1 MPVRNEVVHLDAT
14 IDAILAQDYQGPL
27 EVVIADG
34 QSTDGTRGRLDERAA
49 LDPRITVVDN
59 PAGNAAA
66 GLNVAISAA
75 TGEVLVRC
83 DGHAELPPEYVRIAV
98 ALLEETGAAN
108 VGGIQDATGTGL
120 VQRAIAMAMTSILG
134 VGNSRF
140 HYSSKPGPVDTVYL
154 GAFRREPLDQVGGFD
169 KALIRNQDYDLN
181 HRLRQAGH
189 VVWFDPVLRVTYR
202 PRSSLLALASQYFG
216 YGTWKRVMLRRSPE
230 ALKVRQLAPPL
241 LVIGLVASAIAITL
255 RAFGLGSIVPVAYAA
270 FLVLGATVELVYR
283 RDGAALLLPIVL
295 VVMHVSWGAGFLA
308 GRQPPIRQSR

>member
-59 PAGNAAA
+59 PAGHAAA

-75 TGEVLVRC
+75 AGEVLVRC

-120 VQRAIAMAMTSILG
+120 RQRATALAMTSPLG

-140 HYSSKPGPVDTVYL
+140 HYSSTAGPTDTVYL
-154 GAFRREPLDQVGGFD
+154 GTYDRESLEEIGGFD
-169 KALIRNQDYDLN
+169 EALLRNQDYEIN
-181 HRLRQAGH
+181 HRLRASGKL
-189 VVWFDPVLRVTYR
+189 VWFDPRLRVTYWPR
-202 PRSSLLALASQYFG
+202 PSLLALGRQYFD
-216 YGTWKRVMLRRSPE
+216 YGLWKRRMLRATPG
-230 ALKVRQLAPPL
+230 ALRVRQLAPPL
-241 LVIGLVASAIAITL
+241 LVLGLVISLFLWMT
-255 RAFGLGSIVPVAYAA
+255 GGSTAGFVPALYAA
-270 FLVLGATVELVYR
+270 FLALGTFVELLRR
-283 RDGAALLLPIVL
+283 RDLAALLLPVVL
-295 VVMHVSWGAGFLA
+295 PVMHLSWGLGFLV
-308 GRQPPIRQSR
+308 GRAHT